1 MSFASN
7 ARAEMARELCTEK
20 CCSRAELAAA
30 LLASGGISYRFG
42 REPSYALSIT
52 AAEAAV
58 VRHYFQLLKRHFGVT
73 AQIRTLRSNSLS
85 GMTRYQLV
93 IPEEDSMELMRQAG
107 LYDPDAPFG
116 LRAVPPDGLLNYA
129 CCKKAF
135 LKSAF
140 MVSGGMSNPEIA
152 YHIEIAAPSEDFA
165 DYVIKNLNYYEIG
178 AKKAC
183 RKAKYVVY
191 LKKSDDVSDMLT
203 LMGASQSVLALQNVR
218 IKKDVSNR
226 VNRQVNCDS
235 SNINRVME
243 TALKQIEDIRY
254 IDREIGLEKLPLP
267 LRDIAEARM
276 NNAATSLAGLG
287 EMLEPPIGK
296 SGVNARLRRISE
308 IAQKLRCGE
317 EIELK

>member
-7 ARAEMARELCTEK
+7 ARAEMARELCAEK

-30 LLASGGISYRFG
+30 LLASGGVSYRFG
-42 REPSYALSIT
+42 GSPGYALSVT

-93 IPEEDSMELMRQAG
+93 IPEEDSDMLMAETG
-107 LYDPDAPFG
+107 LYDPEALFGVRQAPPERITG
-116 LRAVPPDGLLNYA
+116 YA
-129 CCKKAF
+129 CCKKTF

-140 MVSGGMSNPEIA
+140 MVSGALANPEIE
-152 YHIEIAAPSEDFA
+152 YHIEISAPSEEFA
-165 DYVIKNLNYYEIG
+165 DCVIKILNYYEIS

-183 RKAKYVVY
+183 RKSRFVVY

-203 LMGASQSVLALQNVR
+203 LMGAAQSVLTLQNVR

-226 VNRQVNCDS
+226 VNRQLNCDG

-254 IDREIGLEKLPLP
+254 IDGELGLDRLPAPLREI
-267 LRDIAEARM
+267 AEVRL

-287 EMLEPPIGK
+287 EMLASPIGK
-296 SGVNARLRRISE
+296 SGVNARLRKLSE
-308 IAQKLRCGE
+308 IADKLRRGE
-317 EIELK
+317 NLEL

>member
-7 ARAEMARELCTEK
+7 ARAEMARELCAEK

-30 LLASGGISYRFG
+30 LLASGGVSYRFG
-42 REPSYALSIT
+42 GSPGYALSVT

-93 IPEEDSMELMRQAG
+93 IPEEDSDMLMAETG
-107 LYDPDAPFG
+107 LYDPEALFGVRQAPPERITG
-116 LRAVPPDGLLNYA
+116 YA
-129 CCKKAF
+129 CCKKTF

-140 MVSGGMSNPEIA
+140 MVSGALANPEIE
-152 YHIEIAAPSEDFA
+152 YHIEISAPSEEFA
-165 DYVIKNLNYYEIG
+165 DYVIKILNYYEIS

-183 RKAKYVVY
+183 RKSRFVVY

-203 LMGASQSVLALQNVR
+203 LMGAAQSVLTLQNVR

-226 VNRQVNCDS
+226 VNRQLNCDG

-254 IDREIGLEKLPLP
+254 IDGELGLDRLPAPLREI
-267 LRDIAEARM
+267 AEVRL

-287 EMLEPPIGK
+287 EMLASPIGK
-296 SGVNARLRRISE
+296 SGVNARLRKLSE
-308 IAQKLRCGE
+308 IADKLRRGE
-317 EIELK
+317 NLEL

>member
-7 ARAEMARELCTEK
+7 ARAEMARELCSER

-30 LLASGGISYRFG
+30 LLASGGVSYRFG
-42 REPSYALSIT
+42 PTPRYALSVT
-52 AAEAAV
+52 TAEAAV

-93 IPEEDSMELMRQAG
+93 IPEEASEMLMQETG
-107 LYDPDAPFG
+107 LYDPEALFGVRQAPPERIVG
-116 LRAVPPDGLLNYA
+116 YA
-129 CCKKAF
+129 CCKKTF

-140 MVSGGMSNPEIA
+140 MVSGGLANPEIE
-152 YHIEIAAPSEDFA
+152 YHIEIAAPSEEFA
-165 DYVIKNLNYYEIG
+165 DYVIKILNYYEIS

-183 RKAKYVVY
+183 RKSRFVVY

-203 LMGASQSVLALQNVR
+203 LMGASQSVLTLQNVR

-226 VNRQVNCDS
+226 VNRQLNCDS

-243 TALKQIEDIRY
+243 TALKQIEDIRI
-254 IDREIGLEKLPLP
+254 IDGELGLDKLPAP
-267 LRDIAEARM
+267 LREIAEARL

-287 EMLEPPIGK
+287 EMLTPPIGK
-296 SGVNARLRRISE
+296 SGVNARLRKLAE
-308 IAQKLRCGE
+308 IADKLRSGE
-317 EIELK
+317 NLEL

>member
-7 ARAEMARELCTEK
+7 ARAEMARELCSDR

-30 LLASGGISYRFG
+30 LLASGGVSYRFG
-42 REPSYALSIT
+42 TAPSYALSVT

-93 IPEEDSMELMRQAG
+93 IPEEASEMLMEETG
-107 LYDPDAPFG
+107 LYDPEALFGVRQAPPERIIG
-116 LRAVPPDGLLNYA
+116 YA
-129 CCKKAF
+129 CCKKTF

-140 MVSGGMSNPEIA
+140 MVCGGLANPEIE
-152 YHIEIAAPSEDFA
+152 YHIEIAAPSEEFA
-165 DYVIKNLNYYEIG
+165 DCVIKILNYYEIS

-183 RKAKYVVY
+183 RTSKFVVY
-191 LKKSDDVSDMLT
+191 LKKSDDVSDVLT
-203 LMGASQSVLALQNVR
+203 LMGASQSVLTLQNVR
-218 IKKDVSNR
+218 VKKDVSNR
-226 VNRQVNCDS
+226 VNRQLNCDS

-243 TALKQIEDIRY
+243 TALKQIEDIRF
-254 IDREIGLEKLPLP
+254 IDGELGLDKLPAP
-267 LRDIAEARM
+267 LREIAEARL

-287 EMLEPPIGK
+287 EMLSPPIGK
-296 SGVNARLRRISE
+296 SGVNARLRKLSE
-308 IAQKLRCGE
+308 IADKLRSGE
-317 EIELK
+317 NL